1 MDFYKRA
8 AIVCA
13 RIPEGKTASY
23 GQIALL
29 CGAPSHARQVGY
41 GLRQGLLGPEVP
53 AHRVVNAAGVLSGA
67 ASFETYDMQKLLL
80 EGEGVEVSPREG
92 AGPGW
97 QVDRERWGWRP
108 SMKEAEELRALF
120 EQMGI

>member
-1 MDFYKRA
+1 M
-8 AIVCA
+8 
-13 RIPEGKTASY
+13 
-23 GQIALL
+23 
-29 CGAPSHARQVGY
+29 
-41 GLRQGLLGPEVP
+41 
-53 AHRVVNAAGVLSGA
+53 VNAAGVLSGA

-97 QVDRERWGWRP
+97 QVDPKRWGWHP